1 MTEEGKK
8 PFEVKDKRSSTQ
20 TPNNSLAPEE
30 DKSPEIPE
38 TAKNAERNKGAV
50 PPVNFATFVL
60 SLSSSAAMNLGG
72 YQDPVSGHMPQNL
85 ELAKQS
91 IDILAILEEKTRGN
105 LTEEEKKL
113 LETSLYE
120 LRMSYV
126 ETVKKG

>member
-1 MTEEGKK
+1 M
-8 PFEVKDKRSSTQ
+8 KDKRSSSGK
-20 TPNNSLAPEE
+20 PDE
-30 DKSPEIPE
+30 SPIPE
-38 TAKNAERNKGAV
+38 KEKNPKNHETEKKAEHGKGAV
-50 PPVNFATFVL
+50 PPINFATFVL

-72 YQDPVSGHMPQNL
+72 YQDPVSGHMPKNL

-105 LTEEEKKL
+105 LTDEEKKL

-126 ETVKKG
+126 EEVKKG